1 MSSTSDFLSTNDK
14 EHIVALIAEA
24 EKHTTGEIRI
34 HLENWCWADAYN
46 HAKDVFIRLGMDKTE
61 ERSGVLIYVAVK
73 SHKAAIVGDSGINDK
88 VPDGFW
94 STAMIAM
101 LASFKEN
108 RPGDG
113 LAFAVKEIGSVLA
126 QHFPKKEN
134 NEDELSNEISF
145 GQ

>member
-14 EHIVALIAEA
+14 DRIVALIAEA

-46 HAKDVFIRLGMDKTE
+46 HAKDVFIRLGMDKTAE
-61 ERSGVLIYVAVK
+61 HSGVLIYVAVK
-73 SHKAAIVGDSGINDK
+73 SHKVAIVGDSGINTK

-94 STAMIAM
+94 SATLEQM
-101 LASFKEN
+101 LSRFKEN
-108 RPGDG
+108 KAGEG
-113 LAFAVKEIGSVLA
+113 LLYAVNECGTVLA

-134 NEDELSNEISF
+134 NADELPNEISF
-145 GQ
+145 GS